1 MTSVNC
7 SIHIND
13 LIDRINARLALLT
26 LKTEQEN
33 ESKWSKFFIQ
43 LSSYG
48 FRLDF
53 TSLSEIDDELNL
65 KVTVEVRFES
75 L

>member
-13 LIDRINARLALLT
+13 LIDRINARLTFMT
-26 LKTEQEN
+26 LKTEHKK
-33 ESKWSKFFIQ
+33 SAWLKSFIQ

-48 FRLDF
+48 FRLDL

-65 KVTVEVRFES
+65 KVTVGVRFES